1 MSKIRSVKV
10 IKDTDLVG
18 KINELSKIANNK
30 HASIEDVKNSIN
42 EMRTIVNHA
51 GLIFQTTQEI
61 FNKTF
66 ASLSNKINKLNED
79 TEGNEYS
86 EEWVKFMHK
95 TYEID
100 NEDFNDP
107 YVKKI
112 SLTDTLFVSQTDWL
126 KMDNG
131 CKHPAKDLKDHA
143 SSILLKIGSDIQ
155 LKVTIDEIKE
165 LTFEYSSDI
174 LKPRNKNKRHLG
186 PIDLLDLDIARLM
199 RHPTLFK
206 IEQNKIKSHIVYNTL
221 LWLLLSKIE
230 KR

>member
-1 MSKIRSVKV
+1 MNKIRSVKV
-10 IKDTDLVG
+10 IKDTDLIG

-42 EMRTIVNHA
+42 EMRTIVNHT
-51 GLIFQTTQEI
+51 GLIFQTAQEV

-66 ASLSNKINKLNED
+66 SNLSKKINKLNED
-79 TEGNEYS
+79 TEENEYS
-86 EEWVKFMHK
+86 EEWIKFMHK

-107 YVKKI
+107 YMKKI
-112 SLTDTLFVSQTDWL
+112 LLSDKLFVSQTDWL
-126 KMDNG
+126 KTDNSYIV
-131 CKHPAKDLKDHA
+131 LR
-143 SSILLKIGSDIQ
+143 IGSDIQ
-155 LKVTIDEIKE
+155 LKVTIDDIKD

-174 LKPRNKNKRHLG
+174 LKPRNKDKRHLG

-230 KR
+230 KK

>member
-1 MSKIRSVKV
+1 MNKIRSVKV
-10 IKDTDLVG
+10 IKDTDLIG

-42 EMRTIVNHA
+42 EMRTIVNHT
-51 GLIFQTTQEI
+51 GLIFQTAQEV

-66 ASLSNKINKLNED
+66 SNLSKKINKLNED
-79 TEGNEYS
+79 TEENEYS
-86 EEWVKFMHK
+86 EEWIKFMHK

-107 YVKKI
+107 YAKKI
-112 SLTDTLFVSQTDWL
+112 PLTDTLFISQTDWL
-126 KMDNG
+126 KMNNE
-131 CKHPAKDLKDHA
+131 
-143 SSILLKIGSDIQ
+143 SIVLRIGSDIQ
-155 LKVTIDEIKE
+155 LKVTIDDIKD

-174 LKPRNKNKRHLG
+174 LKPRNKDKRHLG

-230 KR
+230 KK

>member
-66 ASLSNKINKLNED
+66 LILSNKINKLNED
-79 TEGNEYS
+79 TEENEYS

-126 KMDNG
+126 KMD
-131 CKHPAKDLKDHA
+131 A
-143 SSILLKIGSDIQ
+143 SSIVLRIGSDIQ

-206 IEQNKIKSHIVYNTL
+206 IEQNKIKSHIVYNLL

>member
-1 MSKIRSVKV
+1 MNKIRSVKV
-10 IKDTDLVG
+10 IKDTDLIC

-42 EMRTIVNHA
+42 EMRTIVNHT
-51 GLIFQTTQEI
+51 GLIFQTAQEV

-66 ASLSNKINKLNED
+66 SNLSKKINKLNED
-79 TEGNEYS
+79 TEENEYS
-86 EEWVKFMHK
+86 EEWIKFMHK

-107 YVKKI
+107 YMKKI
-112 SLTDTLFVSQTDWL
+112 LLSDKLFVSQTDWL
-126 KMDNG
+126 KTDNSYIV
-131 CKHPAKDLKDHA
+131 LR
-143 SSILLKIGSDIQ
+143 IGSDIQ
-155 LKVTIDEIKE
+155 LKVTIDDIKD

-174 LKPRNKNKRHLG
+174 LKPRNKDKRHLG

-230 KR
+230 KK

>member
-18 KINELSKIANNK
+18 KINELSKVANNK

-51 GLIFQTTQEI
+51 GLIFQTAQEI

-66 ASLSNKINKLNED
+66 SSLSNKINKLNED
-79 TEGNEYS
+79 TEENEYS

-126 KMDNG
+126 KMD
-131 CKHPAKDLKDHA
+131 A
-143 SSILLKIGSDIQ
+143 SSIVLRIGSDIQ

-186 PIDLLDLDIARLM
+186 PIDLLDLDIARLL

>member
-1 MSKIRSVKV
+1 MSKLRSVKV

-51 GLIFQTTQEI
+51 GLIFQTAQEI

-66 ASLSNKINKLNED
+66 SSLSNKINKLNEE
-79 TEGNEYS
+79 TEEDEYS

-112 SLTDTLFVSQTDWL
+112 LLTDTLFVSQTDWL
-126 KMDNG
+126 KMDE
-131 CKHPAKDLKDHA
+131 
-143 SSILLKIGSDIQ
+143 SSIVLRIGSDIQ

-206 IEQNKIKSHIVYNTL
+206 IEQNKIKSHIVYNTYSSL
-221 LWLLLSKIE
+221 YIYLYSFFV
-230 KR
+230 

>member
-1 MSKIRSVKV
+1 MNKIRLVKV

-66 ASLSNKINKLNED
+66 SDLSNKINKLNED
-79 TEGNEYS
+79 TEEDEYS

-126 KMDNG
+126 KMDE
-131 CKHPAKDLKDHA
+131 
-143 SSILLKIGSDIQ
+143 SSIVLRIGSDIQ